1 MYNINNIDL
10 IIIGQQ
16 QRCGGTLLNRLFDDH
31 SQILSYPFENFSGK
45 PLKYNFPNINIES
58 SNYDL
63 WEQLKEPH
71 FIEWGKQG
79 EIPKLYH
86 NKYNFIYNST
96 FHQKSFIET
105 LEKLKDKT
113 SYNIFKAYLISFFIA
128 NKQITNKELHKVK
141 YILYFTPRQ
150 CLYKEEIFKMSI
162 KIKIIHI
169 IRNPLGFYNSA
180 KSHDIKLYSL
190 EYSKLIWRIFYLQ
203 AITSLNLNNY
213 SIQFFENIV
222 ENPKATMKNL
232 SKFLNI
238 NYTDNLVN
246 TSLNGQEWLGD
257 SHFEKQKTI
266 NPKASDRY
274 KKLLTDS
281 EKNEFTKELELYKNL
296 KNSIHTIE
304 KQNNNIVFFENFKSK
319 YKENFNIINI
329 YKNQIFNY
337 G

>member
-1 MYNINNIDL
+1 
-10 IIIGQQ
+10 
-16 QRCGGTLLNRLFDDH
+16 
-31 SQILSYPFENFSGK
+31 
-45 PLKYNFPNINIES
+45 
-58 SNYDL
+58 
-63 WEQLKEPH
+63 
-71 FIEWGKQG
+71 
-79 EIPKLYH
+79 
-86 NKYNFIYNST
+86 
-96 FHQKSFIET
+96 
-105 LEKLKDKT
+105 
-113 SYNIFKAYLISFFIA
+113 
-128 NKQITNKELHKVK
+128 
-141 YILYFTPRQ
+141 
-150 CLYKEEIFKMSI
+150 
-162 KIKIIHI
+162 
-169 IRNPLGFYNSA
+169 
-180 KSHDIKLYSL
+180 
-190 EYSKLIWRIFYLQ
+190 
-203 AITSLNLNNY
+203 
-213 SIQFFENIV
+213 
-222 ENPKATMKNL
+222 MKNL